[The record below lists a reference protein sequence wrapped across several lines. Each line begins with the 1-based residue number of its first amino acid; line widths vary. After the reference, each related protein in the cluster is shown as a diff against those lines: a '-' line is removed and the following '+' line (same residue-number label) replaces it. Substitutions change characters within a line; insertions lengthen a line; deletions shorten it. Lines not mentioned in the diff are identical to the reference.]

1 MEEEPWEALD
11 VDDSDL
17 SSFRRPPKRRQT
29 LADPP
34 ISSSVLRPCS
44 RRSSQPPSPHPS
56 PPALASQPP
65 PRSPSPDSLPPP
77 ESPPGREEEAKG
89 ERRIPGPAGAVQAAM
104 RRRGRRSEEGFPIAG
119 GEEEE
124 DATPIPTQEYI
135 RRALENGDEDDGDFT
150 LDPWVCAVEFVRRQG
165 LVDGDGVAIGTPLCS
180 IKRGTVPDKVSQ
192 VVAIVKSC
200 TPNGL
205 GDMMVTLK
213 DPTGTVDATIH
224 RKVLQ
229 EKDFGKEISVGSV
242 LILQKVAVFSPS
254 RCTCYLNITL
264 NNIIKVISKD
274 SGPPSKENCSLPA
287 KECSSSLE
295 IREKSSMQEK
305 ASSQLSGRIEGILSS
320 LKQATNTKE
329 RTVHCP
335 QYEQAG
341 GVQGTDSCS
350 DQTSRNRD
358 ISMVNEPSPAAH
370 DEMSQFR
377 AARGGETMDCSTSE
391 NIERNDTRSGIAEV
405 SDDKDGISVDR
416 MRKQKQQQL
425 SLRTSLLQW
434 TDEQLEEL
442 MDCE

>member
-1 MEEEPWEALD
+1 MEEPWEALD

-17 SSFRRPPKRRQT
+17 SSFRPPPKRRQT
-29 LADPP
+29 LIDPP
-34 ISSSVLRPCS
+34 IPSSVLRPCS
-44 RRSSQPPSPHPS
+44 HRSSQPPSQHPG
-56 PPALASQPP
+56 PQTLVSQA
-65 PRSPSPDSLPPP
+65 PRSPGSFSLPPP
-77 ESPPGREEEAKG
+77 ESRPRSEEAKG

-104 RRRGRRSEEGFPIAG
+104 QRRARRSSEGFPIAG

-124 DATPIPTQEYI
+124 EANVIPTQEYI
-135 RRALENGDEDDGDFT
+135 KRALENGDEDDGDFT
-150 LDPWVCAVEFVRRQG
+150 LDPWVCAVEFMRRRG

-180 IKRGTVPDKVSQ
+180 LKSGTVPDKVSQ

-213 DPTGTVDATIH
+213 DPTGTVGATIH
-224 RKVLQ
+224 RKVLR
-229 EKDFGKEISVGSV
+229 EKGFTKEISVGAV

-274 SGPPSKENCSLPA
+274 SGPPSKENFSPPA
-287 KECSSSLE
+287 KERPSSLE
-295 IREKSSMQEK
+295 IWEKSSTQEK
-305 ASSQLSGRIEGILSS
+305 ASSQLRGRIEGILSS
-320 LKQATNTKE
+320 LKQSTNTKE
-329 RTVHCP
+329 RTGGCP
-335 QYEQAG
+335 QYEQSG
-341 GVQGTDSCS
+341 GVQRTDSGS
-350 DQTSRNRD
+350 NQTGRNHD

-370 DEMSQFR
+370 DEISQFR
-377 AARGGETMDCSTSE
+377 AARSGETMDCSTSE
-391 NIERNDTRSGIAEV
+391 NIKCYDTRSGIAEV
-405 SDDKDGISVDR
+405 SDNKGGVSADR

-425 SLRTSLLQW
+425 SSRASLLQW